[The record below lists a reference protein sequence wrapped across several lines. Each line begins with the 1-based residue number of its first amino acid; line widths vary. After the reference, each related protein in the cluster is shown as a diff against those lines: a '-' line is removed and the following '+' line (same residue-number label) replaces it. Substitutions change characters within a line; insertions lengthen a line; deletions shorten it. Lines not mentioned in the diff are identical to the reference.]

1 LQSDLLT
8 LDNIAYKMIAS
19 SITVIDGRVKEGCR
33 LPAGDTTQQK
43 LERGRETSCQKWI
56 AVHSWV
62 PLLREAWQLPFL
74 LLRPLWRQGRAAI
87 S

>member
-1 LQSDLLT
+1 
-8 LDNIAYKMIAS
+8 MIAS

-62 PLLREAWQLPFL
+62 PLLREA
-74 LLRPLWRQGRAAI
+74 
-87 S
+87 